1 MSLQYELCFLKP
13 FKNLA
18 HETLLNIV
26 VTGTLLVKEGH
37 RILLPFGI
45 TEAQFN
51 VLMLLKHQTENGRM
65 NQTMLGKMLLVN
77 RSNVTGLIDR
87 MEQVGWVRRTV
98 DTGDRRV
105 NQVKIT
111 ESGHEILERAQKEYY
126 TRIEEIMSVLSPE
139 EREYLCR
146 TLESVREQIYINQKM

>member
-1 MSLQYELCFLKP
+1 MSLQHELCFLEP

-18 HETLLNIV
+18 HETLLSIV

-37 RILLPFGI
+37 RILLPFSI

-65 NQTMLGKMLLVN
+65 SQTRLGKMLLVN

-87 MEQVGWVRRTV
+87 MEQVGWVRRTA
-98 DTGDRRV
+98 DIGDRRV
-105 NQVKIT
+105 NQVEIT
-111 ESGHEILERAQKEYY
+111 ESGHEIIERSQKAYY

-139 EREYLCR
+139 ERKHLCR
-146 TLESVREQIYINQKM
+146 MLESVRESGIH